1 MKYLTLVFVLI
12 LAFVVFSCNNEK
24 TERYEPDNE
33 SAVTE
38 EEKGSIPE
46 LYTQTILDENKE
58 IIKIIKDFEV
68 KIDDMDRSGDI
79 IYYIKKI
86 NMGIPGGDTWFVA
99 WIYTTDGQWTG
110 ALPFIYIVDD
120 NEVIKRYDDPIFS
133 LSNPLG
139 RITFDI
145 MADIP
150 GERIGEMAAS
160 ISDYSGDGY
169 DEILS
174 FFFGGRA
181 NQFTITG
188 YDPKEDRL
196 INYCDIYFDIADKT
210 SGPPPVKFITYNG
223 LDGMQFENYDD
234 NGRQQLSFYF
244 WKNNPTRL
252 VQLEIYKPE

>member
-1 MKYLTLVFVLI
+1 
-12 LAFVVFSCNNEK
+12 VVFSCNNEK

-33 SAVTE
+33 SAVAE

-139 RITFDI
+139 RIIFDI

-196 INYCDIYFDIADKT
+196 INYCAIFFDILDKN
-210 SGPPPVKFITYNG
+210 SGPPPVKFMTYNG
-223 LDGMQFENYDD
+223 LNGFRFLMNTDDGKLKDVF
-234 NGRQQLSFYF
+234 FY
-244 WKNNPTRL
+244 WLYNPT
-252 VQLEIYKPE
+252 QLAGLEDYEPTYNP